1 MIYQKTVE
9 GNFDEIVER
18 ITQGIMSSRTGY
30 SVTEEANYQTHGHK
44 VAVRMIQRFA
54 STIGERVALQLTF
67 IQQDDEQVEVC
78 GIASGFEGLLFLH
91 SPSGQKEAIE
101 TLKKITEEL

>member
-9 GNFDEIVER
+9 GNFDEIVEKV
-18 ITQGIMSSRTGY
+18 TQAVMSSRTGY
-30 SVTEEANYQTHGHK
+30 SITEEADYQTSGRM

-54 STIGERVALQLTF
+54 SAIGERVALQLTF

-91 SPSGQKEAIE
+91 SPTGQKETIE

>member
-9 GNFDEIVER
+9 GDFDEVVEK
-18 ITQGIMSSRTGY
+18 ITQAIMSSRSGY
-30 SVTEEANYQTHGHK
+30 SITEQADYETNGHK

-67 IQQDDEQVEVC
+67 IQQDDQQVEVC

-101 TLKKITEEL
+101 TLMKITEEL